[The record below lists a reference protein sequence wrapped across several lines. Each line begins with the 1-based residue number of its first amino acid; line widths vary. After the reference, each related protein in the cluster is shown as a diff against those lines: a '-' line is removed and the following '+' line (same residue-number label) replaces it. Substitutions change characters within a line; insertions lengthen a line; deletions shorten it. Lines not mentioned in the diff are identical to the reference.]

1 MQDLELQDMRIGM
14 MADAYKPHISGIT
27 NVIALNKQFLE
38 KAGYEVYVFTF
49 GGGDYV
55 DDEPNI
61 IRTRGVPLVD
71 TGLYVSARHSS
82 EAQKILKKM
91 DIIHVH
97 HPFTSGQLAIR
108 YCRAQGIPLVFT
120 NHTRYDLYAHAYL
133 PMVPDALG
141 DAFLRA
147 YMPAFCKACDLVIA
161 PSPGLKKVLI
171 NLGVESSIEVIPNGV
186 DIHPFRSVE
195 NPISRQEL
203 GFSEDD
209 ILLTYMGRVGPEK
222 NLPFLLRA
230 FAGIAKTYD
239 NVSLLIMGDGPEREN
254 LEDRVR
260 VMGMNDKVK
269 FTGMIPYSELPAYMA
284 AADVFATASVTE
296 VHPLSV
302 IEALASGLPVVGIQS
317 PGVGDT
323 VEDGVTG
330 YLAPEED
337 LAVYTAKLSRI
348 ITDHQARTQMS
359 LNAKEV
365 SLKYSIENTTQIM
378 IDRYQKLYL
387 EYSGKKLNFFQRLA
401 RPFKRAKT

>member
-1 MQDLELQDMRIGM
+1 MRIGM

-27 NVIALNKQFLE
+27 NVIALSKNFLE

-71 TGLYVSARHSS
+71 TGLYFSARHSS
-82 EAQKILKKM
+82 EAQKILQEM

-120 NHTRYDLYAHAYL
+120 NHTRYDLYAQAYL
-133 PMVPDALG
+133 PMIPDVLG

-147 YMPAFCKACDLVIA
+147 YMPAFCNSCDLVIA
-161 PSPGLKKVLI
+161 PSAGLKEVLI

-186 DIHPFRSVE
+186 DVHPFRSVE
-195 NPISRQEL
+195 KPISRQEL
-203 GFSEDD
+203 GFADED
-209 ILLTYMGRVGPEK
+209 ILLTYMGRVSPEK

-239 NVSLLIMGDGPEREN
+239 NVSLVIIGDGPEREN

-260 VMGMNDKVK
+260 VMGMNERVK
-269 FTGMIPYSELPAYMA
+269 FTGMIPYSKLPAYMA
-284 AADVFATASVTE
+284 SADVFATASVTE

-337 LAVYTAKLSRI
+337 LAVFTAKLSRI
-348 ITDHQARTQMS
+348 ITDHEARKQMS
-359 LNAKEV
+359 INAREV
-365 SLKYSIENTTQIM
+365 SLTYSIENTTQIM
-378 IDRYQKLYL
+378 IDRYQKLYI
-387 EYSGKKLNFFQRLA
+387 EYSGKKQNFFQRLA
-401 RPFKRAKT
+401 RPFRRAKT

>member
-1 MQDLELQDMRIGM
+1 MRIGM

-27 NVIALNKQFLE
+27 NVIALSKKFLE

-71 TGLYVSARHSS
+71 TGLYFSARHSS
-82 EAQKILKKM
+82 EAQKILQEM

-133 PMVPDALG
+133 PMVPDVLG

-147 YMPAFCKACDLVIA
+147 YMPAFCNSCDLVIA
-161 PSPGLKKVLI
+161 PSAGLKEVLI

-186 DIHPFRSVE
+186 DVHPFRSVE
-195 NPISRQEL
+195 KPISRQEL
-203 GFSEDD
+203 GFADED
-209 ILLTYMGRVGPEK
+209 ILLTYMGRVSPEK

-230 FAGIAKTYD
+230 FAGIAKTYE
-239 NVSLLIMGDGPEREN
+239 NVSLVIIGDGPEREN

-260 VMGMNDKVK
+260 VMGMNDRVK
-269 FTGMIPYSELPAYMA
+269 FTGMIPYSKLPAYMA
-284 AADVFATASVTE
+284 SADVFATASVTE

-337 LAVYTAKLSRI
+337 LAVFTAKLSRI
-348 ITDHQARTQMS
+348 ITDHEARKQMS
-359 LNAKEV
+359 LNAREV
-365 SLKYSIENTTQIM
+365 SLTYSIENTTQIM
-378 IDRYQKLYL
+378 IDRYQKLYH
-387 EYSGKKLNFFQRLA
+387 EYSGKKQNFFQRLA
-401 RPFKRAKT
+401 RPFRRAKT

>member
-1 MQDLELQDMRIGM
+1 MRIGM

-27 NVIALNKQFLE
+27 NVIALSKKFLE

-71 TGLYVSARHSS
+71 TGLYFSARHSS
-82 EAQKILKKM
+82 EAQKILQKM

-108 YCRAQGIPLVFT
+108 YSRSQGIPLVFT
-120 NHTRYDLYAHAYL
+120 NHTRYDLYAQAYL

-141 DAFLRA
+141 DAFLRT
-147 YMPAFCKACDLVIA
+147 YMPTFCKACDLVIA
-161 PSPGLKKVLI
+161 PSAGLKEVLVK
-171 NLGVESSIEVIPNGV
+171 LGVESPIDVIPNGV
-186 DIHPFRSVE
+186 DVQPFQFVDQ
-195 NPISRQEL
+195 PISRQIL
-203 GFSEDD
+203 GFNEQD
-209 ILLTYMGRVGPEK
+209 ILLTYMGRIGPEK

-230 FAGIAKTYD
+230 FAGIAKSYD
-239 NVSLLIMGDGPEREN
+239 NVSLMILGDGPEREN

-260 VMGMNDKVK
+260 VMGMNERVK
-269 FTGMIPYSELPAYMA
+269 FMGMIPYTELPRYMA
-284 AADVFATASVTE
+284 SADVFVSASVTE

-302 IEALASGLPVVGIQS
+302 IEAMASGLPVVGIQS

-337 LAVYTAKLSRI
+337 LAVYTAKISRI
-348 ITDHQARTQMS
+348 ITDQDARIRMS
-359 LNAKEV
+359 TTAKEV
-365 SLKYSIENTTQIM
+365 SSNYSIENTTKIM

-387 EYSGKKLNFFQRLA
+387 EYSGKKANFFQRLT
-401 RPFKRAKT
+401 RPLRRNKV

>member
-1 MQDLELQDMRIGM
+1 MRIGM
-14 MADAYKPHISGIT
+14 MADAYKPHVSGIT
-27 NVIALNKQFLE
+27 NVIALSKKFLE
-38 KAGYEVYVFTF
+38 QAGYEVYVFTF

-71 TGLYVSARHSS
+71 TGLYFSARHSS
-82 EAQKILKKM
+82 EAQKVLQKM

-108 YCRAQGIPLVFT
+108 YCRSQGIPLVFT

-161 PSPGLKKVLI
+161 PSPGLKDVLH
-171 NLGVESSIEVIPNGV
+171 NLGVETEIDVIPNGV
-186 DIHPFRSVE
+186 DVQPFQSVTQ
-195 NPISRQEL
+195 PISRQQL
-203 GFSEDD
+203 GFDEDD

-230 FAGIAKTYD
+230 FSGIAKTYD
-239 NVSLLIMGDGPEREN
+239 NVNLLVLGDGPEREN
-254 LEDRVR
+254 LEDRVK
-260 VMGMNDKVK
+260 VMGMTDRVI
-269 FTGMIPYSELPAYMA
+269 FTGMIPYPELPAYMA
-284 AADVFATASVTE
+284 AADAFVTASVTE

-337 LAVYTAKLSRI
+337 LAVFTAKLSRI
-348 ITDHQARTQMS
+348 ITDHETRQKMGAK
-359 LNAKEV
+359 AKEV
-365 SLKYSIENTTQIM
+365 SMTYAIENTTQIM
-378 IDRYQKLYL
+378 IDCYQKLYL
-387 EYSGKKLNFFQRLA
+387 EYSGKKANLFQRLT
-401 RPFKRAKT
+401 RPFRRTKV

>member
-1 MQDLELQDMRIGM
+1 MRIGM

-27 NVIALNKQFLE
+27 NVIALSKQFLE

-49 GGGDYV
+49 GGEDYV

-71 TGLYVSARHSS
+71 TGLYFSARHSS
-82 EAQKILKKM
+82 EAQKMLQQM

-120 NHTRYDLYAHAYL
+120 NHTRYDLYAQAYL
-133 PMVPDALG
+133 PMVPGALG

-161 PSPGLKKVLI
+161 PSAGLKDVLI
-171 NLGVESSIEVIPNGV
+171 DLGVESSIDVIPNGV
-186 DIHPFRSVE
+186 DVLPFNSVE
-195 NPISRQEL
+195 QPIPRKEL
-203 GFSEDD
+203 GFDEDD
-209 ILLTYMGRVGPEK
+209 VLLTYMGRVGPEK

-230 FAGIAKTYD
+230 FAGIAKTYE
-239 NVSLLIMGDGPEREN
+239 NVNLLILGDGPEREN

-260 VMGMNDKVK
+260 VMGMSDRVK
-269 FTGMIPYSELPAYMA
+269 FTGMIPYSKLPAYLA
-284 AADVFATASVTE
+284 SADVFATASVTE

-330 YLAPEED
+330 YLAPDED
-337 LAVYTAKLSRI
+337 LAVFTAKLSRI
-348 ITDHQARTQMS
+348 ITDQDTRKQMS
-359 LNAKEV
+359 QKAREV
-365 SLKYSIENTTQIM
+365 SLMYSIENTTQTM
-378 IDRYQKLYL
+378 IDCYQKLYM
-387 EYSGKKLNFFQRLA
+387 EYSGKKTNFFQRLT
-401 RPFKRAKT
+401 RPFRRTKV

>member
-1 MQDLELQDMRIGM
+1 MRIGM

-27 NVIALNKQFLE
+27 NVIALSKQYLE

-49 GGGDYV
+49 GGGDYI

-71 TGLYVSARHSS
+71 TGLYLSARLSS
-82 EAQKILKKM
+82 DAQKILRKM

-108 YCRAQGIPLVFT
+108 YCKAQNIPLVFT

-133 PMVPDALG
+133 PMVPEALG
-141 DAFLRA
+141 EAFLRA
-147 YMPAFCKACDLVIA
+147 YMPSFCKSCDLVIA
-161 PSPGLKKVLI
+161 PSAGLRDVLVD
-171 NLGVESSIEVIPNGV
+171 LGVDSQIKVIPNGV
-186 DIHPFRSVE
+186 DVHPFQSVE
-195 NPISRQEL
+195 QPVSRKEL
-203 GFSEDD
+203 GFNEDD
-209 ILLTYMGRVGPEK
+209 ILMTYMGRVGPEK

-230 FAGIAKTYD
+230 FAGIAKTYE
-239 NVSLLIMGDGPEREN
+239 NVSLIILGDGPEREN

-260 VMGMNDKVK
+260 VMGMSDRVK

-284 AADVFATASVTE
+284 AADVFVTASVTE

-337 LAVYTAKLSRI
+337 LAVFTAKISRI
-348 ITDHQARTQMS
+348 ITDQETREKMS
-359 LNAKEV
+359 QKAKEV
-365 SLKYSIENTTQIM
+365 SLIYSIENTTQTM
-378 IDRYQKLYL
+378 IDCYQKLYL
-387 EYSGKKLNFFQRLA
+387 EYTGKKSNLFQRLT
-401 RPFKRAKT
+401 RPFRRTKN